1 MRILVLGGTGNLS
14 SDAAQLMLDQGHHVT
29 LVTRGHNPVP
39 KGFGSIIADRYEPGA
54 LEKACGGQTFDAV
67 ADFTTYN
74 PDQARLAW
82 EALAN
87 RCGQYIFVS
96 TICVY
101 TKPAPKLPITEED
114 PQGNEFSEYGRLK
127 QQCESFFRQVAA
139 EQNRT
144 LTIVRPAHTYSH
156 RWIPNPV
163 TSAGYTLAYRLEHKL
178 PVFIH
183 DDGQSLWTLT
193 HTRDFA
199 VGFAGLVGN
208 SKAFGEAFQI
218 TSDMVLTWN
227 QIMAEIVNAVGVDTA
242 DIRHIPTDVI
252 CDIEPMMTAKL
263 KGDKANHGVFDC
275 AKLKRIVP
283 EFQCRIPFRDG
294 IRESI
299 EWFRQDPARM
309 LPDPKINAIY
319 DHILAKA

>member
-1 MRILVLGGTGNLS
+1 MKILVLGGTGNLS
-14 SDAAQLMLDQGHHVT
+14 SDSAELMLKRGNEVT

-39 KGFGSIIADRYEPGA
+39 QGFGSIVADRYEPGA
-54 LEKACGGQTFDAV
+54 LKNAIGDRTFDVV

-74 PDQARLAW
+74 PDQGKLAW
-82 EALAN
+82 EALSG

-101 TKPAPKLPITEED
+101 SKPAPKLPITEND

-127 QQCESFFRQVAA
+127 EQCEVFFRGAA
-139 EQNRT
+139 TDKNLP

-163 TSAGYTLAYRLEHKL
+163 TSAGYTLAWRLEHKL

-208 SKAFGEAFQI
+208 QAAFGEAFQI

-227 QIMAEIVNAVGVDTA
+227 QIMAEIVNAVGVKEA

-252 CDIEPMMTAKL
+252 CRIEPMMTAKL
-263 KGDKANHGVFDC
+263 KGDKANHGIFDC

-283 EFQCRIPFRDG
+283 DFQCCIPFRDG

-299 EWFRQDPARM
+299 AWFREVPARM
-309 LPDPKINAIY
+309 VPDPKINAIY